1 MTNKVAFKI
10 HLTEYQVVISLKKE
24 DIRFLPILFSW
35 FPYQGHI
42 PIFLNLTMRNKTS
55 SRSFPNASI
64 KEMKKKHLKFQS
76 VVFLN
81 FPNDLFKN

>member
-42 PIFLNLTMRNKTS
+42 PIFLNLTLRNKTS
-55 SRSFPNASI
+55 SRSFPQCIYKRNE
-64 KEMKKKHLKFQS
+64 KEALKVPISCFSQ
-76 VVFLN
+76 L
-81 FPNDLFKN
+81 PK